1 MDQLPDGVVTA
12 VSRHE
17 RYSFSKPRRD
27 EIVLLAG
34 VGIEGDAHA
43 GVTVRHR
50 HRVRVDPTQPN
61 LRQVHLIHGELFD
74 ELRAQGYEVEPGQ
87 LGENVTTRGIDLLG
101 LPRGTILRFGSPA
114 PTAADP
120 AGDPECAAAPVG
132 HRSAGAAPAAA
143 LPPSIGATVAAP
155 GATAP
160 GTLAPRSVRDAVAPV
175 VAAAENASLEAATAN
190 AVEALVAAAGR
201 FAEGGT
207 AVVVLG
213 LRNPCQQINK
223 FRPGLLKK
231 VVEQKPDGT
240 VVRKG
245 GVMAVVLSGGPVQPG
260 DRVSVDLPPLPH
272 QPLEC
277 V

>member
-74 ELRAQGYEVEPGQ
+74 ELRVQGYEVEPGQ

-114 PTAADP
+114 PPAADP
-120 AGDPECAAAPVG
+120 GGDSECEGAPVRHGSAAA
-132 HRSAGAAPAAA
+132 ALAAA
-143 LPPSIGATVAAP
+143 LPRSMGPTVATP

-160 GTLAPRSVRDAVAPV
+160 GTLAATSVRAAVAPV

-190 AVEALVAAAGR
+190 AVEALLAAAGR